1 MIVIVGAGLSGLVCA
16 LELANAGAPFVL
28 VEKNSRAGGR
38 LGSIYEDGYTFDL
51 GFQVLLDNYPAVRAY
66 LDIDALGPRYFD
78 PGALI
83 WDAGQTFTF
92 RRPESW
98 ADFKSA
104 LQSAADPGLSWGD
117 KLRLGVIG
125 AGLLARGDDEAILD
139 EAFEVSTKT
148 YLDGFSDAAIE
159 RFFRPFFGGV
169 LLDNELETSAT
180 LFRYYFKKFL
190 TGQTLVPRS
199 GLQAIPDQLAR
210 RLPAGTLRLETEVT
224 AVAIESDKASAVRLA
239 SGEEIQLD
247 QLVLACPEPVTA
259 KLIGARVRDAHP
271 AGVLYFRAERSI
283 YPEKLLVLQ
292 TGRSKLVRN
301 LVQIT
306 NISPDYAPPGVHLVS
321 ATVLRG
327 RVTPADTA
335 AAEQEINQIFKLAP
349 GTLRHVRTVEIPY
362 AVPVQPPGSVVTQK
376 FAKPLPNVWRC
387 GDQISHASF
396 QGAMDS
402 GAATARAILH
412 GG

>member
-16 LELANAGAPFVL
+16 LELAKAGTPFVL
-28 VEKNSRAGGR
+28 IEKNSRTGGR
-38 LGSIYEDGYTFDL
+38 LGSVYEDGYTFDL

-66 LDIDALGPRYFD
+66 LDIDALSPCYFD

-83 WDAGQTFTF
+83 WDAGQMFTF
-92 RRPESW
+92 RRPKAL
-98 ADFKSA
+98 ADFQSA
-104 LQSAADPGLSWGD
+104 LQTTTDPGLSWGD

-125 AGLLARGDDEAILD
+125 AGLLAREDESILD
-139 EAFEVSTKT
+139 EAFEVSTRT
-148 YLDGFSDAAIE
+148 YLEGFSEAAVE

-210 RLPAGTLRLETEVT
+210 RLPADALRLETEVT
-224 AVAIESDKASAVRLA
+224 AVAFEGERASAVRLA
-239 SGEEIQLD
+239 SGEEILLE

-259 KLIGARVRDAHP
+259 KLIGARVREAHP
-271 AGVLYFRAERSI
+271 AAVVYFSAEQSL

-292 TGRSKLVRN
+292 TGRGKLVRN

-306 NISPDYAPPGVHLVS
+306 NISPNYAPPDVHLIS
-321 ATVLRG
+321 ATVLRA
-327 RVTPADTA
+327 RVTPSDAA
-335 AAEQEINQIFKLAP
+335 AAEQEINQIFKLTP

-362 AVPVQPPGSVVTQK
+362 AVPVQPPGSVFTQK
-376 FAKPLPNVWRC
+376 FVRPFPNVWRC

-402 GAATARAILH
+402 GAVTARAILQ